1 MSHLEVSGLG
11 VRYGGVRALHDVTL
25 NVQRGRSVALL
36 GANGAGKT
44 TLLRAIGGLLAYHGG
59 CVVSGDIRFE
69 GRSTG
74 GADAS
79 SLVAGGIAQSLE
91 GRRVFADLT
100 VAENL
105 RVGGFTARGP
115 RPQASVRD
123 ELLDLFPILRERLD
137 QRAAL
142 LSGGQQQM
150 LAIAR
155 AIMAQPRLLLLDE
168 PSLGLAPIV
177 VAEIAAALRQIN
189 AAGTS
194 ILLADQNTTLALR
207 ATDHAHLLESGR
219 IRASASTRELVL
231 DDTLRASYLGTSRG
245 HEQVAHEVM
254 A

>member
-1 MSHLEVSGLG
+1 VSHLEVSGLG
-11 VRYGGVRALHDVTL
+11 VRYGAGGALHDVTL
-25 NVQRGRSVALL
+25 DVERGRSVALL

-44 TLLRAIGGLLAYHGG
+44 TVLRAIGGLLAYHGG
-59 CVVSGDIRFE
+59 CVVSGQIRFE
-69 GRSTG
+69 GRSSG
-74 GADAS
+74 RADAS
-79 SLVAGGIAQSLE
+79 SLVARGIGQSLE
-91 GRRVFADLT
+91 GRRVFAELT

-105 RVGGFTARGP
+105 RVGAFAATGP
-115 RPQASVRD
+115 RPRGAVRD
-123 ELLDLFPILRERLD
+123 ELLELFPILRERLD
-137 QRAAL
+137 QRAGL

-177 VAEIAAALRQIN
+177 VAEIAAALRAIN

-207 ATDHAHLLESGR
+207 ATDHAYLLESGR
-219 IRASASTRELVL
+219 IRGSAPTQELVL

-245 HEQVAHEVM
+245 HAQVAHEVM